1 MSATKTQYS
10 DAARTM
16 WETTNDDYEKFR
28 PSHDKAGVRVLLEH
42 LGLLDDVNQRN
53 GTPPTDDVTP
63 SLDNVA
69 PRTYDLL
76 EVGAGTG
83 KCTRVIKDLLGE
95 NARIVALDPV
105 AGMIQQLK
113 DKVPG
118 VDVLVGFCESIPLPD
133 NSVKAVISSQSFHF
147 YANEAALRE
156 IHRVLI
162 PGGKFG
168 INFTADDEDS
178 PLVHGVLDLIRK
190 YKYPECPDHFVN
202 PLLDTSWKDCFDA
215 APLFTPLQEH
225 IFPWENQQ
233 TLPDAE
239 SVVKLF
245 MTYSPIAREPDI
257 RKECA
262 ERMFE
267 LLTTDPAIKQV
278 NGIPMDIPRMSA
290 LYWCTKK

>member
-1 MSATKTQYS
+1 MSAQKEQHS
-10 DAARTM
+10 DAARDM

-42 LGLLDDVNQRN
+42 LGLVGVNQTNGTTPPDDVS
-53 GTPPTDDVTP
+53 PT
-63 SLDNVA
+63 
-69 PRTYDLL
+69 TYDVL

-83 KCTRVIKDLLGE
+83 KCTRVIKDVLGE
-95 NARIVALDPV
+95 DARIVALDPV
-105 AGMIQQLK
+105 AGMTRQLK
-113 DKVPG
+113 AMVPG
-118 VDVLVGFCESIPLPD
+118 VDVLIGFCENIPLPD
-133 NSVKAVISSQSFHF
+133 NSVRAVVSSQSFHF

-156 IHRVLI
+156 VHRVLI

-178 PLVHGVLDLIRK
+178 PLVHGVLDLIRQ
-190 YKYPECPDHFVN
+190 YKYPECPDYFVN
-202 PLLDTSWKDCFDA
+202 PLLDTSWKNCFDA

-245 MTYSPIAREPDI
+245 MTYSPIAREPDV

-262 ERMFE
+262 AKMFK
-267 LLTTDPAIKQV
+267 LLTTDPAIAQ
-278 NGIPMDIPRMSA
+278 NGNPLEIPRMSA
-290 LYWCTKK
+290 LYWCTKKVQ

>member
-1 MSATKTQYS
+1 MYNQ
-10 DAARTM
+10 
-16 WETTNDDYEKFR
+16 NDDYEKFR

-42 LGLLDDVNQRN
+42 LGLLNDVNQKN

-63 SLDNVA
+63 SQDNVA
-69 PRTYDLL
+69 PPTYDLL

-95 NARIVALDPV
+95 
-105 AGMIQQLK
+105 
-113 DKVPG
+113 
-118 VDVLVGFCESIPLPD
+118 
-133 NSVKAVISSQSFHF
+133 AVISSQSFHF

-178 PLVHGVLDLIRK
+178 PLVHGVLELIRK
-190 YKYPECPDHFVN
+190 YKNPECPDHFVN
-202 PLLDTSWKDCFDA
+202 PLLDTSWKDCFHA

-267 LLTTDPAIKQV
+267 LLTTDPAIKQEV
-278 NGIPMDIPRMSA
+278 LVRNKILSALRRASNGILLSPRLPGTLKMTVNKSKPCSQCKDQEVKG
-290 LYWCTKK
+290 LCR

>member
-1 MSATKTQYS
+1 MSARKEQHS
-10 DAARTM
+10 DAARDM

-42 LGLLDDVNQRN
+42 LGLVDNVNQTNGTAPPDDVS
-53 GTPPTDDVTP
+53 PT
-63 SLDNVA
+63 
-69 PRTYDLL
+69 TYDVL

-83 KCTRVIKDLLGE
+83 KCTRVIKDVLGE
-95 NARIVALDPV
+95 
-105 AGMIQQLK
+105 
-113 DKVPG
+113 
-118 VDVLVGFCESIPLPD
+118 
-133 NSVKAVISSQSFHF
+133 AVVSSQSFHF

-156 IHRVLI
+156 VHRVLI

-178 PLVHGVLDLIRK
+178 PLIHGVLDLIRQ
-190 YKYPECPDHFVN
+190 YKYPECPDYFVN
-202 PLLDTSWKDCFDA
+202 PLLDSSWKNCFDA

-245 MTYSPIAREPDI
+245 MTYSPIAREPDV

-262 ERMFE
+262 ERMLK
-267 LLTTDPAIKQV
+267 LLTTDPAIEQ
-278 NGIPMDIPRMSA
+278 NGNPLEIPRMSA
-290 LYWCTKK
+290 LYWCTKKVQ

>member
-1 MSATKTQYS
+1 MSATKEQHS
-10 DAARTM
+10 DAARDM

-28 PSHDKAGVRVLLEH
+28 PSHDKAGVKA
-42 LGLLDDVNQRN
+42 LLDRLGVMDNVSQRN
-53 GTPPTDDVTP
+53 GTPPTNDVTAKYDV
-63 SLDNVA
+63 LD
-69 PRTYDLL
+69 
-76 EVGAGTG
+76 VGAGTG
-83 KCTRVIKDLLGE
+83 KCTRVIKDVLGE
-95 NARIVALDPV
+95 DARIVALDPV
-105 AGMIQQLK
+105 AGMIRQLK
-113 DKVPG
+113 AAVPG
-118 VDVLVGFCESIPLPD
+118 VDAFVGPCEAIPLPD
-133 NSVKAVISSQSFHF
+133 NSVKAVVSSQSFHF

-168 INFTADDEDS
+168 INFTADDEKS
-178 PLVHGVLDLIRK
+178 PLVHGVYELIRK
-190 YKYPECPDHFVN
+190 YMYPECPEYYLN

-245 MTYSPIAREPDI
+245 MTYSAIAREPDV

-262 ERMFE
+262 EQMVK
-267 LLTTDPAIKQV
+267 LLTTDPAIKQA
-278 NGIPMDIPRMSA
+278 NGTALEIPRLSA
-290 LYWCTKK
+290 LYWCTKNVQ

>member
-1 MSATKTQYS
+1 MSSKKEQHS
-10 DAARTM
+10 DAARNM

-28 PSHDKAGVRVLLEH
+28 PAHDEAGVRVLLEH
-42 LGLLDDVNQRN
+42 LGLVDNVNHKN
-53 GTPPTDDVTP
+53 GTPPADDVIRNNGATP
-63 SLDNVA
+63 
-69 PRTYDLL
+69 TYDVL

-83 KCTRVIKDLLGE
+83 KCTRVIKDILGE
-95 NARIVALDPV
+95 NARIVVLDPV
-105 AGMIQQLK
+105 SGMLQQLK
-113 DKVPG
+113 AMVPG

-133 NSVKAVISSQSFHF
+133 NSVKAVVSSQSFHF
-147 YANEAALRE
+147 YANESALRE

-178 PLVHGVLDLIRK
+178 PLIHEVLELIRE

-202 PLLDTSWKDCFDA
+202 PLLDTSWKNCFDA
-215 APLFTPLQEH
+215 APLFTPLEEH
-225 IFPWENQQ
+225 LFPWENQQ

-245 MTYSPIAREPDI
+245 MTYSAIAREPDV

-262 ERMFE
+262 ERMLE
-267 LLTTDPAIKQV
+267 LLTTDPAIKQ
-278 NGIPMDIPRMSA
+278 NGNPLEIPRMSA
-290 LYWCTKK
+290 LYWCAKKEQ